1 MDLYIHFHH
10 FYSYRVNECV
20 QEQGEDV
27 ITKVIN
33 KPIKYKVNIPVCRY
47 ETVPGEPYTY
57 TVNKPKIEYRKM
69 CYDVPQ
75 PKCSQT
81 PCQNTG
87 VCPPQTNAC
96 ANDQTQTN
104 TVCPLSGKFNV
115 STICEEVIVV
125 LGAG

>member
-1 MDLYIHFHH
+1 MDLYIYFHH
-10 FYSYRVNECV
+10 FYSHRVNECV
-20 QEQGEDV
+20 QKTGEDV

-75 PKCSQT
+75 PKCSQNSSKILKKLNLPEILFIT
-81 PCQNTG
+81 SLAAKTAKRIAW
-87 VCPPQTNAC
+87 VL
-96 ANDQTQTN
+96 
-104 TVCPLSGKFNV
+104 VGKDRQIE
-115 STICEEVIVV
+115 T
-125 LGAG
+125 